1 MGLFGKKNKDKPE
14 GDFKSGMVERVDTN
28 SEELQDLLKEFK
40 EMRAG
45 IKQPKAEEAEEILDD
60 SEGEEYELP
69 EEDGESIENF
79 LNGKDDIDDELI
91 DEEVLDEEP
100 VEEEIIDEEPVDEE
114 FVEEE
119 PIVEEGVIEDGSME
133 EFELEEPVGEEEL
146 LEDEEGLDQSIE
158 EEVFDE
164 ELVED
169 ELPEEELLEDE
180 STLEAEE
187 EVFDEPEEIV
197 EEEPFEELVEPI
209 EDEVVDEIE
218 ETPLNEEEA
227 VQEENLQE
235 EPVQESANN
244 TQVDGVSAEEL
255 DQKFNDFEKRLLDK
269 IMQQF
274 MAMQSAGAVVKEQP
288 KAVEPTPVQVA
299 EDDELQISNPNG
311 HLVINGY
318 TFTGEVVM
326 FTPLESLKKATWEEV
341 VRRKG
346 HCTYHLTTS
355 GNGGWFIK
363 KSNAPNPY
371 AYIENKEDAEVLA
384 KTYAQRE
391 KAELKIHNAK
401 GVIEKSLSFG
411 REKLRG

>member
-28 SEELQDLLKEFK
+28 REELQDLLKEFK

-45 IKQPKAEEAEEILDD
+45 IKQPEAEETEEILDD

-79 LNGKDDIDDELI
+79 LNGKDDIDDEPIEEGVLDEEPIEEELI
-91 DEEVLDEEP
+91 DEEPIVEDEVIEDDSMDEVELEEPIGEEEVPEDEEVLDE
-100 VEEEIIDEEPVDEE
+100 
-114 FVEEE
+114 
-119 PIVEEGVIEDGSME
+119 ST
-133 EFELEEPVGEEEL
+133 
-146 LEDEEGLDQSIE
+146 E
-158 EEVFDE
+158 EEVVDE
-164 ELVED
+164 ELVEN

-235 EPVQESANN
+235 EPVQELANN

-255 DQKFNDFEKRLLDK
+255 GQKFNDFEKRLLDK

-299 EDDELQISNPNG
+299 EDDELQISNQNG

-384 KTYAQRE
+384 KIYAQRE